1 MKKLLFILAL
11 GAFVACNDNTGGD
24 EVETDTTTVT
34 PAPAPAPEVVDTTN
48 APVGDTTVAQ

>member
-34 PAPAPAPEVVDTTN
+34 PAPAPEVVDTTN

>member
-11 GAFVACNDNTGGD
+11 GTFVACNDNTGGD